1 MKSRKAESAE
11 EKTAVKNPYAYDYGP
26 LRTYEV
32 TWADGRTETVQG
44 HSVVFDSKPGVFDD
58 DDPGSKR
65 RFAIRGEF
73 DGHWRFVIGGFADDV
88 KQVRDITPA
97 AGQAV
102 LPASLCTPVVGTMK
116 PGETGYTVPWAMLAD
131 KQERLWLK
139 PDYPVTQA
147 PHGTSQLRVERRK
160 NDFTVRV
167 PSGQTYQPEHPWQ
180 KDLLP
185 VGRVEEGDSSA

>member
-1 MKSRKAESAE
+1 MSAG
-11 EKTAVKNPYAYDYGP
+11 KNAPGKNPYAHDYGP
-26 LRTYEV
+26 LRTYEI

-44 HSVVFDSKPGVFDD
+44 HSVQFDSGFDSFGREQSGKP
-58 DDPGSKR
+58 
-65 RFAIRGEF
+65 RFAVHGEF
-73 DGHWRFVIGGFADDV
+73 DGSWRFVIGGFADDV

-97 AGQAV
+97 AGQAI
-102 LPASLCTPVVGTMK
+102 LPASLRTPVVSTMK

-147 PHGTSQLRVERRK
+147 PHGTSQLQVERRK